1 MSKASELLS
10 EMGMAWVSTR
20 QLGRGMAF
28 LLAFVPAATV
38 SLPAVAFATEDAPMT
53 DLAALRWQHRIILI
67 APEVPDAIKRLRAAA
82 SAIDER
88 DIIWFVAHRDQ
99 LLSNYPGQ
107 TGVTLVQHLDERYF
121 GPSGASAVAEA
132 PLGIQVPSTSKA
144 VGRIRLRLGV
154 FYAGIVAG
162 CSCADDPTP
171 VDTTTE
177 YCELLLDLDPVTG
190 QARVSRCDD

>member
-1 MSKASELLS
+1 MSKASVLLS

-38 SLPAVAFATEDAPMT
+38 SLPAVAFATEDAPLT

-107 TGVTLVQHLDERYF
+107 IGVTLVQHLDERYF
-121 GPSGASAVAEA
+121 GPSGAKV
-132 PLGIQVPSTSKA
+132 LLIGKD
-144 VGRIRLRLGV
+144 G
-154 FYAGIVAG
+154 
-162 CSCADDPTP
+162 
-171 VDTTTE
+171 
-177 YCELLLDLDPVTG
+177 ELKSGDQALDLSALF
-190 QARVSRCDD
+190 ARIDAMPMRRREMEAAE